1 MPYLN
6 QFVSKKIHALL
17 LVGER
22 PSNWNSFLYPNLGYH
37 EVPQPFEAGCR
48 AILFPEIPYPLKMVV
63 DTGFEPVTS
72 CV

>member
-1 MPYLN
+1 MPYHN

-17 LVGER
+17 LAGDR
-22 PSNWNSFLYPNLGYH
+22 RSNWNSFFYLNLAHSG
-37 EVPQPFEAGCR
+37 VAQPFEAGCR
-48 AILFPEIPYPLKMVV
+48 AVLFPELPYPLKMVV

>member
-6 QFVSKKIHALL
+6 QFVSKKIQALL
-17 LVGER
+17 LVGDR
-22 PSNWNSFLYPNLGYH
+22 PSNWNSFFYSTLAHSG
-37 EVPQPFEAGCR
+37 VAQPFVAGCR
-48 AILFPEIPYPLKMVV
+48 AVLFPEFPYPLKMVV